1 MRVEYP
7 MLDELYACVAL
18 ADKDEAAKLVPWE
31 VEENDAEQETEEE
44 DDNEGEDEGGS
55 GWKLPPCS

>member
-55 GWKLPPCS
+55 G